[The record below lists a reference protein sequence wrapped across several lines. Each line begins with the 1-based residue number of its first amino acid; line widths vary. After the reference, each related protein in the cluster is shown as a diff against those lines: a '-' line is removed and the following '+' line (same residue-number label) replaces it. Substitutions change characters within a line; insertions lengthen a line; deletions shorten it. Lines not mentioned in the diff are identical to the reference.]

1 MTEFKYSIDSD
12 GVAIISWDVP
22 NKTMNVMSLDGLNEL
37 DKHFDAA
44 LSDER
49 VKGIVVTSGKRD
61 FAGGMDLNVLA
72 NMKKIQGENPA
83 QGLFNGIMH
92 IHKLL
97 R

>member
-22 NKTMNVMSLDGLNEL
+22 NKTMNVMSLEGLKEL

-44 LSDER
+44 LSDDR
-49 VKGIVVTSGKRD
+49 VKGIIVTSGKRD

-72 NMKKIQGENPA
+72 DMKTAQGENPA
-83 QGLFNGIMH
+83 QGLFLSLIH
-92 IHKLL
+92 I
-97 R
+97 